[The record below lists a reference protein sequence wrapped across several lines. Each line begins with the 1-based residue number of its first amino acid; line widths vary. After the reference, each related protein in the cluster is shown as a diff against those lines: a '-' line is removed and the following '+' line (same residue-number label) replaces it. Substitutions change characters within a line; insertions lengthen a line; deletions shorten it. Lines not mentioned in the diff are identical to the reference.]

1 MSVEQH
7 KAVIRRWIEQAWN
20 TGDVEI
26 ADELYSPD
34 YCARGSVA
42 ESDRELRGVESV
54 KQMVRRT
61 RGSFPD
67 IHFTIEHLIAEDDK
81 VVGVFTVRG
90 THQGYLDEIP
100 PTGRQVTFMA
110 VDVWRFEQ
118 GRIVERCVISIDRL
132 DLLRQLG
139 VIGSISR
146 D

>member
-7 KAVIRRWIEQAWN
+7 KAVIRRWIEEAWN
-20 TGDVEI
+20 AGHAEI
-26 ADELYSPD
+26 ADELYSPG
-34 YCARGSVA
+34 YRARGSVA
-42 ESDRELRGVESV
+42 ESDRELRGVEGV

-61 RGSFPD
+61 RGAFPD
-67 IHFTIEHLIAEDDK
+67 IQFTIEHLIAEEDK

-100 PTGRQVTFMA
+100 PTGRKVTFTA

-139 VIGSISR
+139 VIDSTR
-146 D
+146 DD